1 MRILIVE
8 DEMVVAWD
16 IQSTL
21 ESAGHT
27 IVGIA
32 MSFGEADSIIKD
44 GCPDLA
50 LVNINLKG
58 GKGAGIDFAR
68 NLLDK
73 CGIPS
78 LFVSGQIG
86 EARKNKDAALGFL
99 GKPWRSRT
107 LLASVDVA
115 HRLINGE
122 NPDPVPPELELFQD
136 RER

>member
-27 IVGIA
+27 VVGVA
-32 MSFGEADSIIKD
+32 MTISEAVKISENN
-44 GCPDLA
+44 CPDLS
-50 LVNINLKG
+50 LVNINLKD

-68 NLLDK
+68 NLLNK
-73 CGIPS
+73 CGAPS
-78 LFVSGQIG
+78 LFISGQVK
-86 EARKNKDAALGFL
+86 EARENKDAALGYL

-122 NPDPVPPELELFQD
+122 NPNPVPPELELF
-136 RER
+136 